1 MEMSPPL
8 GASIV
13 IRFAD
18 SELEALK
25 AMLKSPGELETEVT
39 RIASPEVLVEVTLMF
54 APLASRKT
62 PLTEV

>member
-1 MEMSPPL
+1 
-8 GASIV
+8 V
-13 IRFAD
+13 IRFAE

-25 AMLKSPGELETEVT
+25 AMLKSPGESETEVT